1 MGFWESL
8 AEGSLKGLVG
18 GIGDFAKDIRTA
30 ITGKEALSSEQQI
43 EIIKQ
48 ANALENLAI
57 DLEKSAAD
65 GQIALNKLDAQSGSM
80 FKGGWRPAIGW
91 ICALGLG
98 YSFLLRPLLPFF
110 VKVLCEILSINV
122 EIPTLPKLDMPELFA
137 MVMSLLGFGGL
148 RSFERLRGVNA
159 K

>member
-98 YSFLLRPLLPFF
+98 YSFLLRPLLPFL